1 MACSKLEARGHL
13 LHKTGLW
20 QWHTGISV
28 FEVWN
33 CSVKSNYLQKSVF
46 VEYILGW
53 LTSPWDW
60 EGVECPK
67 PEVVKWSEKWSEDGW
82 GGLEKPCRV
91 GRVGLGGRVGLEVPE
106 VSEVAKSLIM
116 KSSWLEVW
124 DSWLK
129 CSDSPCMKSAW
140 GPNAPPE
147 YFRARL

>member
-1 MACSKLEARGHL
+1 MWGQLKYEILVYVC
-13 LHKTGLW
+13 
-20 QWHTGISV
+20 
-28 FEVWN
+28 
-33 CSVKSNYLQKSVF
+33 NYLQKSVF

-53 LTSPWDW
+53 LISPWDW

-82 GGLEKPCRV
+82 GGLENPCRV

-140 GPNAPPE
+140 GPNAPPR
-147 YFRARL
+147 YLRANKVIETGKISMIIYIWYQGYRKR